1 MSKYKLLSII
11 VLIIVS
17 CITITNGL
25 TASNQDKLDLDIS
38 QEETELNQS
47 IKIGSLLFRYIF
59 SVLGVLILTYFGVKL
74 FARGTSPQTEY
85 GDWVQILDHM
95 PLGTNRGIYL
105 VEIENK
111 GYVLGITEQ
120 QINVLT
126 TIDDQVRLD
135 ELRGISVK
143 NNYPQ
148 KLKLNIFKPKKNN
161 DFQQSLEHHIKHT
174 QEIYFKNKKGDK
186 NL

>member
-1 MSKYKLLSII
+1 MNKYKLLSII
-11 VLIIVS
+11 VLIILF
-17 CITITNGL
+17 CITITTGF

-38 QEETELNQS
+38 QEDTELNQS

-74 FARGTSPQTEY
+74 FARGTSPQTEF
-85 GDWVQILDHM
+85 GGWVQILDHM

-135 ELRGISVK
+135 ELRGTSIK
-143 NNYPQ
+143 NDHSQ
-148 KLKLNIFKPKKNN
+148 KLRFNFFKPKKKNN
-161 DFQQSLEHHIKHT
+161 FQQSLEHHIKHT
-174 QEIYFKNKKGDK
+174 QEIYFNNKKGDK